1 MEQQIVRQ
9 GDVLLVPTDKIT
21 GKEQPDGK
29 VVLALGEVTGHH
41 HRFEEGFGVKLY
53 LDGPTGGGQSIWAK
67 KTAELVHEEHATV
80 VVAPGK
86 YRQAFQV
93 EYTPAELR
101 RVAD

>member
-9 GDVLLVPTDKIT
+9 GDVLLIPVDKIT
-21 GKEQPDGK
+21 GKKQPDKK

-41 HRFEEGFGVKLY
+41 HRFEEGFGVKLFRD
-53 LDGPTGGGQSIWAK
+53 DGAGGGQSIIVEK
-67 KTAELVHEEHATV
+67 HAELVHEEHGTIAV
-80 VVAPGK
+80 VPGK

-93 EYTPAELR
+93 EYTPAAIQ